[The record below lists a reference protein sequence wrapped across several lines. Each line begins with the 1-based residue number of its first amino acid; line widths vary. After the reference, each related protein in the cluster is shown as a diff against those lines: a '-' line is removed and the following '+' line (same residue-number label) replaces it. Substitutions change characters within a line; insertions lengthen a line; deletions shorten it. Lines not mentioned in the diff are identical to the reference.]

1 MELVEEPELIMH
13 KVEAE
18 HRTPLGR
25 ILRLE
30 YYKRAKQII
39 KEFKEV
45 FVLLRQSR
53 ILRLNVRPYQERQWL
68 AYGQP
73 CST

>member
-1 MELVEEPELIMH
+1 MLFTDFELELHGEEMELVEELELIMH

-30 YYKRAKQII
+30 YYKRAK
-39 KEFKEV
+39 
-45 FVLLRQSR
+45 
-53 ILRLNVRPYQERQWL
+53 
-68 AYGQP
+68 
-73 CST
+73 